1 MLSIKDY
8 ESKKHIDLLYYDKEE
23 NSLVKKFFKCKT
35 RKCSEIRKE
44 LLKEEKNVNKEIKKK
59 CAKKSNN
66 IMAEAYCADNLYNK
80 KYKPLFNKYTK
91 CGEKN
96 CAKERKTLKKYTDKR
111 MRNIQKDLQVTNK
124 KN

>member
-1 MLSIKDY
+1 MDFNSRA
-8 ESKKHIDLLYYDKEE
+8 SIDLLSLDKEE
-23 NSLVKKFFKCKT
+23 NRLLTKFTQCKT
-35 RKCSEIRKE
+35 RKCSKIRKE

-59 CAKKSNN
+59 CGKKSNN
-66 IMAEAYCADNLYNK
+66 IMAEAYCADNLYKK

-91 CGEKN
+91 CGEKK

-111 MRNIQKDLQVTNK
+111 MRNIQKDLQVTK